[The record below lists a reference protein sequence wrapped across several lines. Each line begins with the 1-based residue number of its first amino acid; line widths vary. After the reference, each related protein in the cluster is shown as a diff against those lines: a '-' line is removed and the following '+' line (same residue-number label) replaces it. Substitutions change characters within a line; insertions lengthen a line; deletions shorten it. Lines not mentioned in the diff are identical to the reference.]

1 MNLNKLFLIP
11 LMISSS
17 VFGQDVGTT
26 EIKILEGFKPV
37 IPQATRLNDNASF
50 EDTLKKDRTQI
61 FEILDAKLG
70 SDYKIKPLAV
80 AKIKN
85 AKITKLYKSQIA
97 AAFGN
102 SFISNA
108 SILYNSNRSKN
119 FSYGIIAN
127 HSSNK
132 YFPSQNIVKNSKNFM
147 SLYAKKVNVSN
158 IFLLNMEYDRRSS
171 LYFNQDA
178 AFGLIEKKDFRNRF
192 AYTKLS
198 LSAISISDAK
208 DALKHH
214 TIVSISDLNELSE
227 NQLHLLSNLR
237 KTTLNN
243 FTYNLGIE
251 FDNYFRYNNSDSKV
265 ENSSLKIVTLSP
277 SSSFKR
283 FDYNFDIGFDITA
296 LNNLPVEF
304 FPELKITKELVND
317 ILLVYGGI
325 NHHVQTHTIKS
336 LSDENPYIHSFGT
349 NQHIL
354 VDSVFTHELRNTYF
368 QSLYFGIKN
377 FLSKNEVLEVN
388 SSYGFIKN
396 FSHFTPLA
404 TQSYNRF
411 KIQYFNQN
419 VRQLHLNANYSKQ
432 LNKIITIKGDVN
444 YYDWDVEVYHRAN
457 VTSNISA
464 SLNFRDKIK
473 LDPSISYLGRRVVF
487 NNTLVELPE
496 IIHVDLDFYYFY
508 SNQISASLQLNNL
521 TNSKQDIWLG
531 YRELAFNARIGINFS
546 F

>member
-1 MNLNKLFLIP
+1 MSFSLVKELSF
-11 LMISSS
+11 
-17 VFGQDVGTT
+17 
-26 EIKILEGFKPV
+26 KIIDE
-37 IPQATRLNDNASF
+37 F
-50 EDTLKKDRTQI
+50 ETARKDRTQI
-61 FEILDAKLG
+61 FEILDANLG

-80 AKIKN
+80 AKVKN

-102 SFISNA
+102 SFTSNA
-108 SILYNSNRSKN
+108 SILHNSSRSKN
-119 FSYGIIAN
+119 FSYGVIAN

-132 YFPSQNIVKNSKNFM
+132 YFPSQNIVKNSKNSM

-158 IFLLNMEYDRRSS
+158 IFMLNMEYDRRSS
-171 LYFNQDA
+171 LYFNQDV
-178 AFGLIEKKDFRNRF
+178 AFSLLEKEDYRNRF

-198 LSAISISDAK
+198 FSAISLSDAK

-227 NQLHLLSNLR
+227 NQLYLFSNLS
-237 KTTLNN
+237 KTTFNN
-243 FTYNLGIE
+243 FTYNLGID

-265 ENSSLKIVTLSP
+265 ENSSLKKLTLSP

-283 FDYNFDIGFDITA
+283 FDFNFDIGFDVTT

-304 FPELKITKELVND
+304 FPEVKITKELVND
-317 ILLVYGGI
+317 ILLVYGGV
-325 NHHVQTHTIKS
+325 NHHEHTHTIKS

-349 NQHIL
+349 NQYIL
-354 VDSVFTHELRNTYF
+354 VDSVFTHELSNTDI

-377 FLSKNEVLEVN
+377 FLSKNEVLEIN

-396 FSHFTPLA
+396 FSHFIPVA
-404 TQSYNRF
+404 TQNYNRF
-411 KIQYFNQN
+411 KIQYFDQN
-419 VRQLHLNANYSKQ
+419 VRQLHLNVNYSKQ
-432 LNKIITIKGDVN
+432 FNKIIIVQGDID
-444 YYDWDVEVYHRAN
+444 YYDWDVEVHHRAN
-457 VTSNISA
+457 LTANISA
-464 SLNFRDKIK
+464 LINLRDKIK
-473 LDPSISYLGRRVVF
+473 LDPSISYLGRRTVF
-487 NNTLVELPE
+487 DNTNLELPE

-521 TNSKQDIWLG
+521 TNSKQDVWLG
-531 YRELAFNARIGINFS
+531 YRELAFNAQIGVNFS